1 MVGSFNHGRVYYR
14 YNASRDYVR
23 QHKIDHP
30 PCLYL
35 RQESLTGPIDQFL
48 HEELGER
55 ILSGTLG
62 RLAAAQHRSI
72 TPLEND
78 DVEEARWRQTIAD
91 CDEKLK
97 RYRAALDAGGD
108 PALIAGWI
116 KETTAIRA
124 ATQAML
130 GAKPVRRQR
139 LTEDQIAKIVEGLGG
154 LLALLHNADPLDRT
168 EIYARVGLQM
178 TYRPGTETVIA
189 EVISPAIDGVLDVCP
204 RGDLNPHA
212 LYGH

>member
-14 YNASRDYVR
+14 CNASRDYVR

-78 DVEEARWRQTIAD
+78 DVEEDRWRQTIAD
-91 CDEKLK
+91 CDAKLK

-108 PALIAGWI
+108 PVLIAG
-116 KETTAIRA
+116 
-124 ATQAML
+124 
-130 GAKPVRRQR
+130 
-139 LTEDQIAKIVEGLGG
+139 
-154 LLALLHNADPLDRT
+154 
-168 EIYARVGLQM
+168 
-178 TYRPGTETVIA
+178 
-189 EVISPAIDGVLDVCP
+189 
-204 RGDLNPHA
+204 
-212 LYGH
+212 